1 VARLAGIKAQMVRT
15 VLGAQIRVDD
25 QRMKRKTM
33 DYLPELLAKIEKERK
48 RLALET
54 SSIPGIL

>member
-1 VARLAGIKAQMVRT
+1 MVRT

-33 DYLPELLAKIEKERK
+33 DYLPELLARIERERK
-48 RLALET
+48 KLALEAST
-54 SSIPGIL
+54 IPGVLA